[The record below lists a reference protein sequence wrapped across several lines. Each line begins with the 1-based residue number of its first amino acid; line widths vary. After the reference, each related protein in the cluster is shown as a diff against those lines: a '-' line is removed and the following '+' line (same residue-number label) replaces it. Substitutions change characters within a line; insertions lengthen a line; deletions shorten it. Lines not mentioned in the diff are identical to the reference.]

1 MTREPERRSRAGEK
15 VMRRR
20 GRPLLRPL
28 SDSVRLEMDGGGE
41 ATSTFDP
48 TRNDCEPIAE
58 AMDWRQPGARI
69 GTPLDHEDGFEP

>member
-28 SDSVRLEMDGGGE
+28 SDSVRLEMDGGDN
-41 ATSTFDP
+41 ATWTFDL
-48 TRNDCEPIAE
+48 TRDDCERIAE
-58 AMDWRQPGARI
+58 RSVGGGLGW
-69 GTPLDHEDGFEP
+69 

>member
-58 AMDWRQPGARI
+58 AMDWRPRARI
-69 GTPLDHEDGFEP
+69 GTPFDHEDGFEP